1 MAVAEERRGGHR
13 ACVAGCDRQSRSR
26 YGSMR
31 ALDGRPDAMNGQVS
45 KKRLR
50 PPLMFAFREAH
61 LEKDAKVSLDLRDA
75 GGERVIASRRAAPR
89 AAITEPKLRR
99 EIALDLEG
107 LVNTINLASSVDLS
121 GFDHV
126 RRSILNHGF
135 PDLANRTIDEH
146 RVDLIREDMVTVLLG
161 YEPRLIRDSIVVER
175 DDTLDRA
182 ELKLRFFVRAD
193 LNCEPLN
200 LPVEFIADLELDTGK
215 MAIRSR

>member
-1 MAVAEERRGGHR
+1 
-13 ACVAGCDRQSRSR
+13 
-26 YGSMR
+26 
-31 ALDGRPDAMNGQVS
+31 MNGPIS

-75 GGERVIASRRAAPR
+75 GGERVLANRRAAPR

-99 EIALDLEG
+99 EIALDLDA
-107 LVNTINLASSVDLS
+107 LVNTINLNSSLDLS
-121 GFDHV
+121 AFEHV

-135 PDLANRTIDEH
+135 PDLTRLSIDEH
-146 RVDLIREDMVTVLLG
+146 RVDLIREDMAAVLLA
-161 YEPRLIRDSIVVER
+161 YEPRLIRESIAVER
-175 DDTLDRA
+175 DDSLDAA
-182 ELKLRFFVRAD
+182 ELKVRFLVRAD

-200 LPVEFIADLELDTGK
+200 VPVQFVADLELDTGK